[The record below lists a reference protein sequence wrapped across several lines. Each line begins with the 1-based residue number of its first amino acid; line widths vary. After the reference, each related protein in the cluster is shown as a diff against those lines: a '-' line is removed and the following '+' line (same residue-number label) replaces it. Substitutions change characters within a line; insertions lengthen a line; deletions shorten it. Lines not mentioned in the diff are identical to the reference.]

1 MVEKIE
7 KIRQTM
13 AEQKYLEAQR
23 LIEHA
28 LQFEKSNELL
38 GLFLEI
44 HLLQGM
50 PLPHDQT
57 ISYINSTDDYH
68 KSLEL
73 IQKLA
78 VQSLESRIVEIK
90 LYEKIGDLEELYNKI
105 SDFYIHLYERK
116 IPRHFEEVQ
125 QLRKKYFAS
134 DFNLDLKE
142 LLLNLDRGWN
152 QEVENEVRRLIKDC
166 FQKSTVK
173 NKEERLSLIE
183 KVITGLNFNNSAKIY
198 WNFFTLY
205 LNGIQE
211 KKDYKKIIEL
221 ILYFEDLEFKSL
233 ILNLMDHL
241 GLEDIA
247 TKYSDVIKTQKDYSF
262 VYFEKYYPHLKK
274 YLIQARPVIEETSS
288 ATEEIDLSLEESPKE
303 SYVPDWEDETAL
315 DTDLELAEGLKYQE
329 FNLSGWLNLAVGFLQ
344 SDFNKSAF
352 MCAKKV
358 KELATN
364 NTDFLKGSYLAIH
377 ALMKLRDYRL
387 ALDYCYEALEKVEL
401 ETDILSFYYLEVE
414 LLIQLGEKRAAKK
427 ILNNIQA
434 IDRSYR
440 LSAKMLKRLNEI

>member
-1 MVEKIE
+1 
-7 KIRQTM
+7 M
-13 AEQKYLEAQR
+13 AEQKYLEAQQ

-28 LQFEKSNELL
+28 LQFQKSDELL

-57 ISYINSTDDYH
+57 IEYINSNHDYH

-73 IQKLA
+73 IQKLS

-90 LYEKIGDLEELYNKI
+90 LYEKLGDLEELYSKI
-105 SDFYIHLYERK
+105 SDFYIYLYERK
-116 IPRHFEEVQ
+116 IPRHFEEIH
-125 QLRKKYFAS
+125 QLRKKYFAF

-152 QEVENEVRRLIKDC
+152 QVTENEVGRLIKDC

-183 KVITGLNFNNSAKIY
+183 KVITSFNFNNSAKIY
-198 WNFFTLY
+198 WNFFTLH
-205 LNGIQE
+205 LNGIKE

-233 ILNLMDHL
+233 ILNLLDRL
-241 GLEDIA
+241 GLQDIA
-247 TKYSDVIKTQKDYSF
+247 SKYADFIKVQKDYSF
-262 VYFEKYYPHLKK
+262 VHFEKYYPHLKK
-274 YLIQARPVIEETSS
+274 YLIQARPVMKEASPDR
-288 ATEEIDLSLEESPKE
+288 EEIDLSLEEAPKE
-303 SYVPDWEDETAL
+303 SDVPEWEDEAL
-315 DTDLELAEGLKYQE
+315 DSDLELAEGLKYQE

-352 MCAKKV
+352 TCAKKV

-427 ILNNIQA
+427 ILNNIQS
-434 IDRSYR
+434 IDSSYR